1 MERAVKPIVKPLTVV
16 HWKLKEPTGLIED
29 LFSQETE
36 IRPIEDPNELIP
48 LLYRYKI
55 SNIVIGAQS
64 SEDFKKEW
72 IPVLQKVPLNQR
84 REIFVLLVL
93 PSAKAFDPWQT
104 FLHSVNLL
112 VSVEELKNLPFH
124 LERAKQYF
132 YELYEPYFRAMRKFT
147 EELR

>member
-1 MERAVKPIVKPLTVV
+1 MKQAAESVIKPLTVV
-16 HWKLKEPTGLIED
+16 HWKLKEPKDLIEE

-36 IRPIEDPNELIP
+36 LKPIENPNELIP
-48 LLYRYKI
+48 FLYRYKI

-72 IPVLQKVPLNQR
+72 FPVLQKIPLAQR
-84 REIFVLLVL
+84 REIFVLFVL

-112 VSVEELKNLPFH
+112 VSVDELKDLPFH

-132 YELYEPYFRAMRKFT
+132 YEIYEPYFRALRRFV

>member
-1 MERAVKPIVKPLTVV
+1 MKQAEATIVKPLTVV
-16 HWKLKEPTGLIED
+16 HWKVEEPTGLIEE

-36 IRPIEDPNELIP
+36 IRPIEDPNEVIP
-48 LLYRYKI
+48 LLYRHKVLYL
-55 SNIVIGAQS
+55 VIGSQC

-72 IPVLQKVPLNQR
+72 FPVLQKVPLNQK

-93 PSAKAFDPWQT
+93 PSAKTFDPWQT

-112 VSVEELKNLPFH
+112 VSVDDLKDLPLH
-124 LERAKQYF
+124 LEQAKQYF
-132 YELYEPYFRAMRKFT
+132 NELYEPYFRAMRKFV

>member
-1 MERAVKPIVKPLTVV
+1 MERAVRHTIKPLTLV
-16 HWKLKEPTGLIED
+16 HWKLKEPPGLVED

-36 IRPIEDPNELIP
+36 IRAIEDPNALIP
-48 LLYRYKI
+48 LLYRHKVLYL
-55 SNIVIGAQS
+55 VIGAQS

-72 IPVLQKVPLNQR
+72 FPVLQKVPLNQR

-93 PSAKAFDPWQT
+93 PSAKTFDPWQT

-112 VSVEELKNLPFH
+112 VSVYDLKDLPLY
-124 LERAKQYF
+124 LEQAKQYF
-132 YELYEPYFRAMRKFT
+132 NELYEPYFRAMRKFV

>member
-16 HWKLKEPTGLIED
+16 HWKVEEPTGLIED

-48 LLYRYKI
+48 LLYRHKVLYL
-55 SNIVIGAQS
+55 VIGAQS

-72 IPVLQKVPLNQR
+72 LPVLQKVPLNQR

-93 PSAKAFDPWQT
+93 PSAKTFDAWQT

-112 VSVEELKNLPFH
+112 VSVDDLKDLPLH

-132 YELYEPYFRAMRKFT
+132 YELYEPYFRAMRKFV

>member
-1 MERAVKPIVKPLTVV
+1 MERALKPIVKPLTVV
-16 HWKLKEPTGLIED
+16 HWKLKEPTGLIEG

-48 LLYRYKI
+48 LLYRHKVLYL
-55 SNIVIGAQS
+55 VLGAQS

-72 IPVLQKVPLNQR
+72 IPVLQKVPLAQR

-112 VSVEELKNLPFH
+112 VSVEELKDLPFH

-132 YELYEPYFRAMRKFT
+132 YELYEPYFRAMRKFA

>member
-1 MERAVKPIVKPLTVV
+1 MERAVKTIVKPLTVM

-36 IRPIEDPNELIP
+36 LRPIEDPNEVIP

-55 SNIVIGAQS
+55 LNLVIGAQS

-72 IPVLQKVPLNQR
+72 FPVLQKVPLNQR

-93 PSAKAFDPWQT
+93 PSAKTFDPWQT

-112 VSVEELKNLPFH
+112 LSVYDLKDLPLH

-132 YELYEPYFRAMRKFT
+132 NELYEPYFRAMKKVA

>member
-1 MERAVKPIVKPLTVV
+1 MKQAEAIIVKPLTVM
-16 HWKLKEPTGLIED
+16 HWKLKEPKALIEE

-36 IRPIEDPNELIP
+36 LKPIEDPKEVIP

-72 IPVLQKVPLNQR
+72 LPVLQKVPLNQR
-84 REIFVLLVL
+84 REVFVLLVL
-93 PSAKAFDPWQT
+93 LSAKAFDPWQT

-112 VSVEELKNLPFH
+112 VSVYDLKDLPLH

-132 YELYEPYFRAMRKFT
+132 YELYEPYFRALRKFA

>member
-1 MERAVKPIVKPLTVV
+1 MKQAAESVIKPLTVV
-16 HWKLKEPTGLIED
+16 HWKLKEPKDLIEE

-36 IRPIEDPNELIP
+36 LKPIENPNELIP
-48 LLYRYKI
+48 FLYRYKI

-72 IPVLQKVPLNQR
+72 FPVLQKIPLAQR

-112 VSVEELKNLPFH
+112 VSVDELKDLPFH

-132 YELYEPYFRAMRKFT
+132 YELYEPYFRAMRKFA

>member
-16 HWKLKEPTGLIED
+16 HWKVEEPTGLIED

-48 LLYRYKI
+48 LLYRHKVLYL
-55 SNIVIGAQS
+55 VIGAQS

-72 IPVLQKVPLNQR
+72 LPVLQKVPLNQR

-93 PSAKAFDPWQT
+93 PSAKTFDAWQT

-112 VSVEELKNLPFH
+112 VSVDDLKDLPLH

-132 YELYEPYFRAMRKFT
+132 YELYEPYFKAMRKFV

>member
-1 MERAVKPIVKPLTVV
+1 MKQAEATVVKPLTVI
-16 HWKLKEPTGLIED
+16 HWKIEEPTGLIEE

-36 IRPIEDPNELIP
+36 LKSIEDPKEVIP

-55 SNIVIGAQS
+55 LYLVIGAQS
-64 SEDFKKEW
+64 SEDFKNEW
-72 IPVLQKVPLNQR
+72 LPVLQKVPFNQR

-93 PSAKAFDPWQT
+93 PSAKTFDPWQT

-112 VSVEELKNLPFH
+112 VSVEDLKYLPFY
-124 LERAKQYF
+124 LEQAKQYF
-132 YELYEPYFRAMRKFT
+132 YELYEPYFRAMRKFA

>member
-1 MERAVKPIVKPLTVV
+1 MERALKPIVKPLTVV
-16 HWKLKEPTGLIED
+16 HWKLKEPTGLIEG

-48 LLYRYKI
+48 LLYRHKVLYL
-55 SNIVIGAQS
+55 VLGAQS

-72 IPVLQKVPLNQR
+72 IPVLQKVPLAQR

-112 VSVEELKNLPFH
+112 VSVEEIKDLPFY
-124 LERAKQYF
+124 LEQAKQYF
-132 YELYEPYFRAMRKFT
+132 YELYEPYFRAMRKFA

>member
-1 MERAVKPIVKPLTVV
+1 MKQAGATVVKPLTVM
-16 HWKLKEPTGLIED
+16 HWKVEEPTGLIEE

-36 IRPIEDPNELIP
+36 IRPIEDPNEVIP
-48 LLYRYKI
+48 LLYRHKI
-55 SNIVIGAQS
+55 LNLVIGAQS

-72 IPVLQKVPLNQR
+72 FPVLQKVPLNQR

-93 PSAKAFDPWQT
+93 PSAKTFDPWQT

-112 VSVEELKNLPFH
+112 VSVYDLKDLPLY
-124 LERAKQYF
+124 LEQAKQYF
-132 YELYEPYFRAMRKFT
+132 NELYEPYFRAMRNFV

>member
-1 MERAVKPIVKPLTVV
+1 MKQAAESVIKPLTVV
-16 HWKLKEPTGLIED
+16 HWKLKEPKDLIEE

-36 IRPIEDPNELIP
+36 LKPIENPNELIP
-48 LLYRYKI
+48 FLYRYKI

-72 IPVLQKVPLNQR
+72 FPVLQKIPLAQR

-112 VSVEELKNLPFH
+112 VSVDELKDLPFH

-132 YELYEPYFRAMRKFT
+132 YEIYEPYFRALRRFV

>member
-48 LLYRYKI
+48 LLYRHKVLYL
-55 SNIVIGAQS
+55 VLGAQS

-72 IPVLQKVPLNQR
+72 IPVLQKVPLAQR

-93 PSAKAFDPWQT
+93 PSAKTFDPWQT

>member
-16 HWKLKEPTGLIED
+16 HWKVEEPTGLIED

-48 LLYRYKI
+48 LLYRHKVLYL
-55 SNIVIGAQS
+55 VIGAQS

-72 IPVLQKVPLNQR
+72 LPVLQKVPLNQR

-93 PSAKAFDPWQT
+93 PSAKTFDAWQT

-112 VSVEELKNLPFH
+112 VSVNDLKDLPLH

-132 YELYEPYFRAMRKFT
+132 YELYEPYFRAMRKFV

>member
-1 MERAVKPIVKPLTVV
+1 MERAVKTIVKPLTVV
-16 HWKLKEPTGLIED
+16 HWKLKESTGLIED

-36 IRPIEDPNELIP
+36 LRPIKDPNEVIP

-55 SNIVIGAQS
+55 LNLVIGAQS

-72 IPVLQKVPLNQR
+72 FPVLQKVPLNQR

-112 VSVEELKNLPFH
+112 LSVYDLKDLPLH

-132 YELYEPYFRAMRKFT
+132 YELYEPYFRALRKIA

>member
-1 MERAVKPIVKPLTVV
+1 MKQAEATGVKPLTVV

-29 LFSQETE
+29 IFSQETE

-48 LLYRYKI
+48 LLYRHKVLYL
-55 SNIVIGAQS
+55 VIGAQS

-72 IPVLQKVPLNQR
+72 LPVLQKVPLNQR

-93 PSAKAFDPWQT
+93 PFAKTFDPWQT

-112 VSVEELKNLPFH
+112 LSVDDLKDLPFH

-132 YELYEPYFRAMRKFT
+132 NELYEPYFRAMRKFV

>member
-1 MERAVKPIVKPLTVV
+1 MKQAEATIVKPLTVV
-16 HWKLKEPTGLIED
+16 HCKVEELTGLIEE

-36 IRPIEDPNELIP
+36 LKPIEDPNEVIP
-48 LLYRYKI
+48 LLYRHKI
-55 SNIVIGAQS
+55 LNLVIGAQS

-72 IPVLQKVPLNQR
+72 LPVLQKVPLNSR

-93 PSAKAFDPWQT
+93 PSAKAFDPWQA

-112 VSVEELKNLPFH
+112 VSVEELKDLPFH

-132 YELYEPYFRAMRKFT
+132 YELYEPYFRAVRKVAEEMR
-147 EELR
+147 

>member
-1 MERAVKPIVKPLTVV
+1 MKQAEATIVKPLTLV
-16 HWKLKEPTGLIED
+16 HWKLKEPKALIEE

-36 IRPIEDPNELIP
+36 LRLIEDPNEVIP

-55 SNIVIGAQS
+55 LNLVIGAQS

-72 IPVLQKVPLNQR
+72 LPVLQKVPLNQR

-93 PSAKAFDPWQT
+93 PSAKTFDPWQT

-112 VSVEELKNLPFH
+112 VSVEDLKDLPLH
-124 LERAKQYF
+124 LEQAKQYF
-132 YELYEPYFRAMRKFT
+132 YELYEPYFRALRKFV

>member
-1 MERAVKPIVKPLTVV
+1 MERAVKTIVKPLTVV
-16 HWKLKEPTGLIED
+16 HWKVEEPTGLIED

-48 LLYRYKI
+48 LLYRHKVLYL
-55 SNIVIGAQS
+55 VIGAQS

-72 IPVLQKVPLNQR
+72 LPVLQKVPLSHR
-84 REIFVLLVL
+84 RELFVLLVL
-93 PSAKAFDPWQT
+93 PSAKTFDAWQT

-112 VSVEELKNLPFH
+112 VSVYDLKDLPLH

-132 YELYEPYFRAMRKFT
+132 NELYEPYFRAMRKFV

>member
-1 MERAVKPIVKPLTVV
+1 MKQAAESVVKPLTVV
-16 HWKLKEPTGLIED
+16 HWKLKEPIGLIEE

-36 IRPIEDPNELIP
+36 LRHIENPNEVIP

-72 IPVLQKVPLNQR
+72 IPVLQKVPLAQR

-112 VSVEELKNLPFH
+112 VSVEELKDLPFH

>member
-1 MERAVKPIVKPLTVV
+1 MEPAVKGVVKPLTLV
-16 HWKLKEPTGLIED
+16 HWKLKEPKALIEE

-36 IRPIEDPNELIP
+36 LRPIEDPNEVIP

-55 SNIVIGAQS
+55 LNLVIGAQS

-72 IPVLQKVPLNQR
+72 LPVLQKVPLNQR

-93 PSAKAFDPWQT
+93 PSAKTFDPWQT

-112 VSVEELKNLPFH
+112 VSVYDLKDLPLY
-124 LERAKQYF
+124 LEQAKQYF
-132 YELYEPYFRAMRKFT
+132 YELYEPYFRALRNFV

>member
-1 MERAVKPIVKPLTVV
+1 MEPAVKGVVKPLTVV
-16 HWKLKEPTGLIED
+16 HWKVEEPTGLIEE

-36 IRPIEDPNELIP
+36 LRPIEDPNEVIP
-48 LLYRYKI
+48 LLYRHKI
-55 SNIVIGAQS
+55 LNLVIGAQS

-72 IPVLQKVPLNQR
+72 LPVLQKVPLNQR

-112 VSVEELKNLPFH
+112 VSAYDLKDLPLH

-132 YELYEPYFRAMRKFT
+132 YELYEPYFRALRKFV